1 MGVLNKRCGVMK
13 KKRLF
18 GELELAI
25 LQMFNSKEKLTVRE
39 VLEAL
44 HEDDRYT
51 TIMTVMNRMVEKKL
65 LIRQRVGQQYEYW
78 INQSD
83 QTSQSTFLDKLK
95 QKIFG
100 GKSAS
105 MVSYLLE
112 SSHDI
117 TDVELEEMEKL
128 IRELKKARKPS

>member
-1 MGVLNKRCGVMK
+1 ME
-13 KKRLF
+13 KKREF
-18 GELELAI
+18 GELEFAI
-25 LQMFNSKEKLTVRE
+25 LQKFQAEEKLTVRE
-39 VLEAL
+39 VLESL
-44 HEDDRYT
+44 HGDDKYT

-65 LIRQRVGQQYEYW
+65 LKRQRVGQQYEYW
-78 INQSD
+78 MNESNQP
-83 QTSQSTFLDKLK
+83 SQPNLLDKLK

-117 TDVELEEMEKL
+117 TDVELENMEKL
-128 IRELKKARKPS
+128 IQELKESRKQP

>member
-1 MGVLNKRCGVMK
+1 MK